1 MLFFII
7 VLLLLCG
14 IAEAQ
19 DTFALPPN
27 GTILTLPQGE
37 SLLLPVFEPKR
48 VAVTDPAIAD
58 VVMVNTE
65 QVLVNG
71 IGIGTTSLQIWEKT
85 GVSYYRV
92 RVLPNPDALISE
104 LRKQLKLSDVRVYFI
119 NDHVVLDGVIE
130 KSEDKTRAVKLA
142 SAYGQVID
150 LLQVAGAPGE
160 SELAAEIAQVIQ
172 RSGMEIRA
180 VNGYIVLEGQATS
193 LEERQ
198 RAEALA
204 ATFNRPVL
212 NFLEI
217 PLGVTPLD
225 VLAEEIT
232 EHIDIPSIQVKV
244 IAGETLL
251 LEGSVQ
257 NPSLKER
264 AAAIA
269 HAWGKPVVNLIAVEE
284 PPSEADKLADHGR
297 EAVTLEEVAALLG
310 EIEADPVVDA
320 TPESAESSASDLS
333 TMGVNP
339 KDTGKEIEALVRE
352 MGEKID
358 DSAVTLR
365 IIRDAVLLEG
375 TVESELAR
383 ERAVTIGNLY
393 PLRVVDLLQVQDEP
407 IPDLAQEREW
417 LDRYVQDPN
426 IQVTLVGKTALLEGV
441 ITSDMARKRA
451 VAVARA
457 LGLEVVDLMEIDTEA
472 MAQDPGDGDTDQRP
486 DPEAAQ
492 AEIRKLR
499 QLVPDMAAA
508 LAEDTLKV
516 FELNGFII
524 LEGQVPNEYRRLRA
538 ERIAATFQVPLIALI
553 EVEAPQTERQA
564 ELDERVGAD
573 RKSQPI
579 VEPPSA
585 LAGETEAQSGGSD
598 PMPVS
603 EPRLE
608 EESQSNH
615 VEEKMKSH
623 LGEEIASTI
632 GLPGVQ
638 VQMVKGAAVLDGT
651 VSNELEAQGAAAIA
665 GLFADVVINRLQV
678 LPETGVP
685 GPPLTEMVSDI
696 LNLPGVR
703 VSQAGD
709 KLLLEGVV
717 DDQAEQERAVRV
729 AGAFGKEVISFI
741 KVEAPLQVLLKVR
754 VVEASRVDMDRI
766 GISWGSLERGV
777 FIPDVVEIGELIIGE
792 PLERLLPIGAKL
804 EALIDEGK
812 ARLLAAPSLLTLSG
826 REAEFL
832 SGGEIPVIVPKDGE
846 LQINWKAYGVKL
858 KILPVVVDEQSI
870 EVRVEPEV
878 STLDW
883 ANAIRI
889 ESLALPAMK
898 TRRTDTTVRINDGT
912 TFVIS
917 GLLENSEALQ
927 VHKLPLLGDLPIIG
941 KLFRSEQFMTDQT
954 ELIFFVTPYILKGN
968 APANN
973 QELWRDETI
982 EGREGPIDAPAITPA
997 NSR

>member
-1 MLFFII
+1 
-7 VLLLLCG
+7 
-14 IAEAQ
+14 
-19 DTFALPPN
+19 
-27 GTILTLPQGE
+27 
-37 SLLLPVFEPKR
+37 
-48 VAVTDPAIAD
+48 
-58 VVMVNTE
+58 
-65 QVLVNG
+65 
-71 IGIGTTSLQIWEKT
+71 
-85 GVSYYRV
+85 
-92 RVLPNPDALISE
+92 
-104 LRKQLKLSDVRVYFI
+104 
-119 NDHVVLDGVIE
+119 
-130 KSEDKTRAVKLA
+130 
-142 SAYGQVID
+142 
-150 LLQVAGAPGE
+150 
-160 SELAAEIAQVIQ
+160 
-172 RSGMEIRA
+172 
-180 VNGYIVLEGQATS
+180 
-193 LEERQ
+193 
-198 RAEALA
+198 
-204 ATFNRPVL
+204 
-212 NFLEI
+212 
-217 PLGVTPLD
+217 
-225 VLAEEIT
+225 
-232 EHIDIPSIQVKV
+232 
-244 IAGETLL
+244 
-251 LEGSVQ
+251 
-257 NPSLKER
+257 
-264 AAAIA
+264 
-269 HAWGKPVVNLIAVEE
+269 
-284 PPSEADKLADHGR
+284 
-297 EAVTLEEVAALLG
+297 
-310 EIEADPVVDA
+310 
-320 TPESAESSASDLS
+320 
-333 TMGVNP
+333 
-339 KDTGKEIEALVRE
+339 
-352 MGEKID
+352 
-358 DSAVTLR
+358 
-365 IIRDAVLLEG
+365 
-375 TVESELAR
+375 
-383 ERAVTIGNLY
+383 
-393 PLRVVDLLQVQDEP
+393 
-407 IPDLAQEREW
+407 
-417 LDRYVQDPN
+417 
-426 IQVTLVGKTALLEGV
+426 
-441 ITSDMARKRA
+441 
-451 VAVARA
+451 
-457 LGLEVVDLMEIDTEA
+457 
-472 MAQDPGDGDTDQRP
+472 
-486 DPEAAQ
+486 
-492 AEIRKLR
+492 
-499 QLVPDMAAA
+499 MAAA

-579 VEPPSA
+579 VEPSSA

-973 QELWRDETI
+973 QELWRDEII